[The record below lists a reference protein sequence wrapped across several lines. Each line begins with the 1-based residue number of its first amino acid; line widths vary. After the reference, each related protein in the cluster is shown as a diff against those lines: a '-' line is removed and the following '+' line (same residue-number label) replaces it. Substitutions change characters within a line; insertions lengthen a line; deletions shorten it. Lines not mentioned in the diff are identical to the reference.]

1 MMALKGKR
9 ILIIGGSSGIGLGCA
24 QLCVDKGADV
34 HIASRSKQ
42 NLQQAK
48 DKLVSPVSTWVV
60 DFTQES
66 QVKNLFSNVGGIDHL
81 LTPAVSFE
89 TGGLLDQP
97 LIKARATLES
107 KFWGQYISARYG
119 APSINEGGSIIFFS
133 GVAGIKPFPG
143 FSMVAAACGA
153 IDALGMQLAA
163 ELAPIRVNT
172 ISPGFIDTPIHEHMA
187 PADQLENTFAEITD
201 TLLIKRIGSPEEVA
215 HAAVY
220 LMENGYTTGETLVI
234 DGGLRYS

>member
-1 MMALKGKR
+1 MALKNKR

-34 HIASRSKQ
+34 HIASRSDEK
-42 NLQQAK
+42 LRLAK
-48 DKLVSPVSTWVV
+48 EKLASPVKTWVV
-60 DFTQES
+60 DFTQEN
-66 QVKNLFSNVGGIDHL
+66 QIERLFKNLGNIDHL

-97 LIKARATLES
+97 MNKARATLES
-107 KFWGQYISARYG
+107 KFWGQYISARCG
-119 APSINEGGSIIFFS
+119 APNINAGGSIVFFS
-133 GVAGIKPFPG
+133 GVAGIKPFTG

-153 IDALGMQLAA
+153 INALGMQLAA

-187 PADQLENTFAEITD
+187 PADQLENTFSAITD
-201 TLLIKRIGSPEEVA
+201 TLLIKKIGSPEEVA

>member
-1 MMALKGKR
+1 MALKNKR

-34 HIASRSKQ
+34 HIASRSDEK
-42 NLQQAK
+42 LRLAK
-48 DKLVSPVSTWVV
+48 ERLASPVSTWVV
-60 DFTQES
+60 DFTQEN
-66 QVKNLFSNVGGIDHL
+66 QVESLFKNLGNIDHL

-97 LIKARATLES
+97 MNKARATLES
-107 KFWGQYISARYG
+107 KFWGQYISARCG
-119 APSINEGGSIIFFS
+119 APNINAGGSIVFFS

-187 PADQLENTFAEITD
+187 PVDQLENTFAAITD
-201 TLLIKRIGSPEEVA
+201 TLLIKKVGSPEEVA

>member
-1 MMALKGKR
+1 MALKGKR

-34 HIASRSKQ
+34 HIAGRSEA
-42 NLQQAK
+42 NLEQAK
-48 DKLVSPVSTWVV
+48 ANLDSPVNTWVV
-60 DFTQES
+60 DFTQEN
-66 QVKNLFSNVGGIDHL
+66 QVENLFDRLGNIDHL

-97 LIKARATLES
+97 IGKARATLES

-119 APSINEGGSIIFFS
+119 APNINEGGSIIFFS

-163 ELAPIRVNT
+163 ELSPIRVNT
-172 ISPGFIDTPIHEHMA
+172 ISPGFIDTPIHAHMA
-187 PADQLENTFAEITD
+187 PADQLEDAFAAITD
-201 TLLIKRIGSPEEVA
+201 TLLIKKIGTPEEVA